1 MYLRPE
7 SIEELHI
14 EITNKCNAACPMCD
28 RNIHGGPDRPGRG
41 TAEWSLNDIDRVF
54 NQELPNLKTVYFCG
68 THGEPLSA
76 KNLFEAIAAAKG
88 TGAKI
93 EMFTNGSLR
102 SRKWWEKL
110 LTVLGPEDRITFGV
124 DGLETNHLYRQ
135 NTNINKIMENMYLCS
150 KANIDLRWDFLVFKH
165 NEHEIEDCKKVA
177 KEFGIKHF
185 RLRRTA
191 RFDRHIK
198 FPVLDKNLQLTHYL
212 EIPENKEY
220 RHPGTE
226 DMQMIISDLQLNGS
240 RNLKRS
246 DFEFEKRNLPKE
258 WKVNCI
264 YQESKKI
271 YVNSRLEVFPCCY
284 ISDEWETYK
293 VLSEGQLLPPFE
305 DINLK
310 TSTWVEILDT
320 KFYKEDLVKSWE
332 ENNVM
337 PRCIRTCG
345 KVKRE
350 SEQNLLV
357 WKE

>member
-1 MYLRPE
+1 MYLSPE

-41 TAEWSLNDIDRVF
+41 ISEWSLEDIDKVF
-54 NQELPNLKTVYFCG
+54 SQELPNLKFVYFCG

-76 KNLFEAIAAAKG
+76 KNLFEAIHAAKK

-102 SRKWWEKL
+102 SKAWWQKL
-110 LTVLGPEDRITFGV
+110 LAILGPEDRITFGV
-124 DGLETNHLYRQ
+124 DGIETNHLYRQ

-150 KANIDLRWDFLVFKH
+150 KADVDMRWDMLVFKH
-165 NEHEIEDCKKVA
+165 NEHEMEDCKRIA

-185 RLRRTA
+185 RFRRTA

-198 FPVLDKNLQLTHYL
+198 YPVLDKNLKLTHFL
-212 EIPENKEY
+212 EPPDNENY
-220 RHPGTE
+220 RHPGIE
-226 DMQMIISDLQLNGS
+226 DMQMILKDLQLTG
-240 RNLKRS
+240 
-246 DFEFEKRNLPKE
+246 KRNLDRTDFE
-258 WKVNCI
+258 WEDRKLPDDWKINCI

-284 ISDEWETYK
+284 VSDEWETYK
-293 VLSEGQLLPPFE
+293 SLATNQLIPPLDE
-305 DINLK
+305 ITLK
-310 TSTWVEILDT
+310 TNTWNEILNT

-332 ENNVM
+332 QNDVM

-350 SEQNLLV
+350 AEQNV
-357 WKE
+357 IVRI